1 MRVTGLTTREARGQH
16 ISLSSMAIRTA
27 RGTAGGVVRL
37 AERLDDT
44 VGLSAFR
51 SKYAAVVVCSGRASS
66 SGDLPP
72 DGGAVG
78 HHLSVVGRRQQV
90 PTGPKVRRDAAERGQ
105 EPLRVPDRLEAFH
118 RPLAV
123 PGRLVRVLG
132 AVEFSTDVKCCD
144 DSGGRFMLVAERAMP
159 WSA

>member
-44 VGLSAFR
+44 VGLGAFR
-51 SKYAAVVVCSGRASS
+51 SKYAAVVVCSGRVSS

-72 DGGAVG
+72 DGEAVG

-105 EPLRVPDRLEAFH
+105 EPLRA
-118 RPLAV
+118 
-123 PGRLVRVLG
+123 G
-132 AVEFSTDVKCCD
+132 ST
-144 DSGGRFMLVAERAMP
+144 
-159 WSA
+159 